1 MGAVSFRHRS
11 FVNQSRW
18 ALDSFFTNTLIL
30 YSIHNHLS
38 QILFE
43 GGARSPALQPQSSP
57 STAMRVHTDLKSECS
72 YSPYVKETHLGNF
85 TVHALRLNNVL
96 LRRKAMF
103 GKVRKTRSD
112 CTVGTYEKKHDLP
125 TGTLRNSDGRK
136 ARKDKTLKSL
146 RKETGSDY
154 R

>member
-1 MGAVSFRHRS
+1 MPDLFGVTVFALCGGRKEKDASFSWR
-11 FVNQSRW
+11 
-18 ALDSFFTNTLIL
+18 
-30 YSIHNHLS
+30 
-38 QILFE
+38 
-43 GGARSPALQPQSSP
+43 
-57 STAMRVHTDLKSECS
+57 
-72 YSPYVKETHLGNF
+72 
-85 TVHALRLNNVL
+85 RLEL
-96 LRRKAMF
+96 ELTPTWIRLPERKDMF

>member
-1 MGAVSFRHRS
+1 MLSSACYVQGRRFALRGCRRQKDAVSASLGRLELE
-11 FVNQSRW
+11 V
-18 ALDSFFTNTLIL
+18 T
-30 YSIHNHLS
+30 
-38 QILFE
+38 
-43 GGARSPALQPQSSP
+43 
-57 STAMRVHTDLKSECS
+57 STWI
-72 YSPYVKETHLGNF
+72 
-85 TVHALRLNNVL
+85 RLP
-96 LRRKAMF
+96 RRKDMF

>member
-1 MGAVSFRHRS
+1 MANGAILLLVVDHAALSGVNFVRGHCFAHHGCHRQKEVVS
-11 FVNQSRW
+11 
-18 ALDSFFTNTLIL
+18 
-30 YSIHNHLS
+30 LS
-38 QILFE
+38 WRRLE
-43 GGARSPALQPQSSP
+43 LEAT
-57 STAMRVHTDLKSECS
+57 STWI
-72 YSPYVKETHLGNF
+72 
-85 TVHALRLNNVL
+85 RLP
-96 LRRKAMF
+96 RRKDMF

>member
-1 MGAVSFRHRS
+1 MVGGVRLSDDLSCFAFLSGRRERFPLNFLGWLKYKAAS
-11 FVNQSRW
+11 
-18 ALDSFFTNTLIL
+18 AL
-30 YSIHNHLS
+30 
-38 QILFE
+38 
-43 GGARSPALQPQSSP
+43 
-57 STAMRVHTDLKSECS
+57 MR
-72 YSPYVKETHLGNF
+72 
-85 TVHALRLNNVL
+85 L
-96 LRRKAMF
+96 LRRKDMF

>member
-1 MGAVSFRHRS
+1 MSAR
-11 FVNQSRW
+11 
-18 ALDSFFTNTLIL
+18 AIALLDSIEKGFMGIASTRVCI
-30 YSIHNHLS
+30 
-38 QILFE
+38 
-43 GGARSPALQPQSSP
+43 SP
-57 STAMRVHTDLKSECS
+57 SGTRLVMQSDVLPLLDILIMTMLRGRLFSVGLFHD
-72 YSPYVKETHLGNF
+72 YNYVQ
-85 TVHALRLNNVL
+85 
-96 LRRKAMF
+96 LRRKDMF

>member
-1 MGAVSFRHRS
+1 MAHGALLLLFVDFAVLSSACYVQVRRFALRGCRRQKDAVSASWGRLELE
-11 FVNQSRW
+11 V
-18 ALDSFFTNTLIL
+18 T
-30 YSIHNHLS
+30 
-38 QILFE
+38 
-43 GGARSPALQPQSSP
+43 
-57 STAMRVHTDLKSECS
+57 STWI
-72 YSPYVKETHLGNF
+72 
-85 TVHALRLNNVL
+85 RLP
-96 LRRKAMF
+96 RRKGMF

>member
-1 MGAVSFRHRS
+1 
-11 FVNQSRW
+11 
-18 ALDSFFTNTLIL
+18 
-30 YSIHNHLS
+30 
-38 QILFE
+38 
-43 GGARSPALQPQSSP
+43 
-57 STAMRVHTDLKSECS
+57 
-72 YSPYVKETHLGNF
+72 
-85 TVHALRLNNVL
+85 
-96 LRRKAMF
+96 MF

-136 ARKDKTLKSL
+136 ARKDKTL

>member
-1 MGAVSFRHRS
+1 
-11 FVNQSRW
+11 
-18 ALDSFFTNTLIL
+18 
-30 YSIHNHLS
+30 
-38 QILFE
+38 
-43 GGARSPALQPQSSP
+43 
-57 STAMRVHTDLKSECS
+57 
-72 YSPYVKETHLGNF
+72 
-85 TVHALRLNNVL
+85 
-96 LRRKAMF
+96 MF

-136 ARKDKTLKSL
+136 ARKDKTLKTL